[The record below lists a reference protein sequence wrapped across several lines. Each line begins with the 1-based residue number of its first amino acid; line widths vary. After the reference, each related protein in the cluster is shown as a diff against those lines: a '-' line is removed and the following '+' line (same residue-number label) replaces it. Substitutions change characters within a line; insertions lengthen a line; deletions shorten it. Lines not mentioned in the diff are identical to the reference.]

1 MVSWIRLG
9 PNLLRRLR
17 GCVHAG
23 GVSTYRSV
31 LRVPGVA
38 SALLA
43 SMLGRLPIGAV
54 GLVLILRIRELGG
67 SYAAAGV
74 VAGAFTLGN
83 GISAP
88 LLGRA
93 IDRLGQTRVLVAGSA
108 ISGAA
113 IAAAATPGHGA
124 SMGAFA
130 ALSALA
136 GLAMPPLGGC
146 VRVLLG
152 ELIADAGDRHAAF
165 ALEASAIEVIF
176 LVGPLAIVGG
186 VAAFSPQ
193 LALGVC
199 AALMIAGTLAFA
211 GTRASRQW
219 RPAAEAPR
227 SRAGALRSGAV
238 RALLGTFALAGT
250 AFGAVEVTTA
260 AFAQHH
266 GMPHAVGP
274 LLALWALASLAGGV
288 IMGRLEPAATPARR
302 IALLLAVMAGG
313 NALLLAAPS
322 VALLAL
328 ALVASGLPL
337 APLGTQIYALTTS
350 IAPAG
355 AATESTTWLTSG
367 ISAGFA
373 AGSALGGAL
382 ISAGGTHAG
391 YALAV
396 AAVLAALLPIRGSA
410 ALRPAVAPA

>member
-1 MVSWIRLG
+1 
-9 PNLLRRLR
+9 
-17 GCVHAG
+17 
-23 GVSTYRSV
+23 VSTYGSV
-31 LRVPGVA
+31 LRTPGVA
-38 SALLA
+38 AALVASVLA
-43 SMLGRLPIGAV
+43 RLPIGAI
-54 GLVLILRIRELGG
+54 GLVLILRIRDLGD

-74 VAGAFTLGN
+74 VAGAFTLSN

-108 ISGAA
+108 VSGAA
-113 IAAAATPGHGA
+113 IAAAAMLGRGVPL
-124 SMGAFA
+124 GAFVG
-130 ALSALA
+130 LSSVG

-152 ELIADAGDRHAAF
+152 ELISDAADRHAAF

-186 VAAFSPQ
+186 VAAVSRQ

-219 RPAAEAPR
+219 RPALAPR

-238 RALLGTFALAGT
+238 RTLLATFALVGT

-288 IMGRLEPAATPARR
+288 IVGRLEPSPAPARR
-302 IALLLAVMAGG
+302 IVLLLAVMAGG
-313 NALLLAAPS
+313 NAQLLAAPS
-322 VALLAL
+322 VGVLAL
-328 ALVASGLPL
+328 ALVASGLPI
-337 APLGTQIYALTTS
+337 APLGAQIYALTTS
-350 IAPAG
+350 IAPDG

-382 ISAGGTHAG
+382 IGAGGTHAG

-396 AAVLAALLPIRGSA
+396 AAALAALIPIRGSV
-410 ALRPAVAPA
+410 ALRPAPAPA